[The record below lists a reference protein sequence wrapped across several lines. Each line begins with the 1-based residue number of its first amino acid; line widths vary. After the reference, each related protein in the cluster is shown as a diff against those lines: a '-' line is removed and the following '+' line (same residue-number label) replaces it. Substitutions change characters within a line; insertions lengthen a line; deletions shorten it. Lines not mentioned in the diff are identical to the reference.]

1 MVLSELK
8 LLGNYFAYKID
19 TDYVI
24 SEDIIGEYEKKK
36 YLLKK
41 KDEIE

>member
-8 LLGNYFAYKID
+8 LLGNYFAYEID

-24 SEDIIGEYEKKK
+24 SEDVIGEYDKKK
-36 YLLKK
+36 YLL
-41 KDEIE
+41 